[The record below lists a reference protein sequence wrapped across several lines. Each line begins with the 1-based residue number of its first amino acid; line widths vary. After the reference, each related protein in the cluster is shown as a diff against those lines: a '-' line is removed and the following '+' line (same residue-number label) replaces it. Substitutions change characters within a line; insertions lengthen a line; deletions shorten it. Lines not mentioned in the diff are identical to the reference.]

1 MADLDE
7 IYFMKP
13 LIVNFKPS
21 LIPSVVDPHRG
32 AKPVL
37 AAAAPADK
45 AVEVR
50 RIANWVSP
58 VVCFTNATSAPA
70 TDGRASRVENPPPGK

>member
-1 MADLDE
+1 LWKICDRADLDE

-21 LIPSVVDPHRG
+21 LIPSVVDSHRS

-50 RIANWVSP
+50 RI
-58 VVCFTNATSAPA
+58 CEL
-70 TDGRASRVENPPPGK
+70 GEPGSMF